1 MIGNAIIVLSIAI
14 CAVLIVRRVIDNY
27 SRSPM
32 NWNQFEWDLNND
44 HGKKVPTVLE
54 VDEKFFENS
63 YDFAKKEAGAA
74 YNQADDYLNKAES
87 DAKKAYSDVKKN
99 VDKDV
104 NKATSAMGKVK
115 GSQASEGFAPF
126 N

>member
-1 MIGNAIIVLSIAI
+1 MFL
-14 CAVLIVRRVIDNY
+14 NY
-27 SRSPM
+27 
-32 NWNQFEWDLNND
+32 
-44 HGKKVPTVLE
+44 V
-54 VDEKFFENS
+54 FENS

-74 YNQADDYLNKAES
+74 YNEADKYYNKAKS
-87 DAKKAYSDVKKN
+87 DAQKAYSDVKKN

-104 NKATSAMGKVK
+104 TKATSAMGKLK